1 VLHDG
6 HAGDETTVRDKDR
19 DGKADDLFL
28 FLPAVGANGLP
39 AAQCLRNDNASAV
52 AGI

>member
-1 VLHDG
+1 M
-6 HAGDETTVRDKDR
+6 KDSNR

-28 FLPAVGANGLP
+28 LLPAVGANGLP
-39 AAQCLRNDNASAV
+39 KAQWLRNDNGSAV